1 MCNNQNVK
9 NKIILIA
16 HAVIIVSGIIY
27 FVVSRS
33 KECGYD
39 GGDCDEFN
47 AQYPDCTAKNTR
59 KIGDGKCNNEY
70 PYNTEECGYDGGDC
84 IDFNTNYP
92 NCKAN
97 NAYYIGDEACL
108 NFPPTI
114 QKNADTMVEIA
125 TSSTQ
130 TFQNA
135 QQRIR
140 IRLAMVNAITN
151 ILTIQK
157 NADMMVEIVSISTHS
172 ILG

>member
-1 MCNNQNVK
+1 MMCNNQNVK

-84 IDFNTNYP
+84 IDFNAQYP
-92 NCKAN
+92 WVVSQ
-97 NAYYIGDEACL
+97 GVL
-108 NFPPTI
+108 RR
-114 QKNADTMVEIA
+114 MVVWMGL
-125 TSSTQ
+125 Q
-130 TFQNA
+130 FYFC
-135 QQRIR
+135 
-140 IRLAMVNAITN
+140 
-151 ILTIQK
+151 
-157 NADMMVEIVSISTHS
+157 SI
-172 ILG
+172 